1 MIFFGGVVKVTVQKL
16 DDEKMK
22 QMNVRSW
29 PVWEKESSQFDWYY
43 DATEEFYVIE
53 GEVEVELENGE
64 TVSFSEGDFVT
75 FPEGIS
81 CTWKVKKPIRKHYN
95 FK

>member
-1 MIFFGGVVKVTVQKL
+1 MKVKVEKIDDDKL
-16 DDEKMK
+16 KK
-22 QMNVRSW
+22 MNVTSW
-29 PVWEKESSQFDWYY
+29 PVWEKEASEFDWHY
-43 DATEEFYVIE
+43 DSTEEFYVIE
-53 GEVEVELENGE
+53 GDVEVALENGE
-64 TVSFSEGDFVT
+64 TVSFSKGDFVT